1 MCTEQLTTTT
11 AFKCSTQLW
20 RLDATFGT
28 QPVGSSDRR
37 YWLYICAEVEL
48 ISLSARIVDIYGVD
62 GYSER
67 LIGKTIKDRRKDV
80 FLATKFAFDIKKG
93 GVNGTPE
100 YVRSACAA
108 SLERLGTDY
117 IDLYYMH
124 RIDPKV

>member
-1 MCTEQLTTTT
+1 MFCP
-11 AFKCSTQLW
+11 AHI
-20 RLDATFGT
+20 A
-28 QPVGSSDRR
+28 
-37 YWLYICAEVEL
+37 
-48 ISLSARIVDIYGVD
+48 DIYGAD

-100 YVRSACAA
+100 YVHSACAA

>member
-1 MCTEQLTTTT
+1 M
-11 AFKCSTQLW
+11 FS
-20 RLDATFGT
+20 R
-28 QPVGSSDRR
+28 VS
-37 YWLYICAEVEL
+37 V
-48 ISLSARIVDIYGVD
+48 VDIYGVD

-80 FLATKFAFDIKKG
+80 FLATKFAFDVKTG

-124 RIDPKV
+124 RMDPKV